1 MSKHYRN
8 PIVKPET
15 VTVNKWE
22 YDALVSNATIMT
34 ILENLIEAKKP
45 YVALDVLEVMYKDI
59 ETGDD

>member
-22 YDALVSNATIMT
+22 YDALVTTATIMT
-34 ILENLIEAKKP
+34 VLQNLIEAKKP
-45 YVALDVLEVMYKDI
+45 YVALDVLEVMCGDI